1 MVSSA
6 KRGDRECHVVVLLD
20 DDIVDWDEEYPPQ
33 MGEEYCQ
40 TVQSTAIYRFFK
52 YIENRD
58 VAKQVM
64 KDRGLKKIR
73 LGIEG
78 YPTHKEKIKKRPGG
92 RAEVIYNYV
101 QRPFIHMSWEKEE
114 AKSRHVDFQ
123 CVKSKSVTNLAEATA
138 DPSLDANGIPITQP
152 LGGGIELVDFERPR
166 LFIGAPLAVE
176 EGAVG
181 GVVNEVD
188 VSAPDEQL

>member
-1 MVSSA
+1 MVASA

-20 DDIVDWDEEYPPQ
+20 DDVVDWDEEYPPQ
-33 MGEEYCQ
+33 MGEEYSQ
-40 TVQSTAIYRFFK
+40 TVQSTTMYRFFK

-101 QRPFIHMSWEKEE
+101 QRPFLHMSWEKEE

-138 DPSLDANGIPITQP
+138 DPVLDSSGNPIALPDSSIRNEPGMQLP
-152 LGGGIELVDFERPR
+152 DNED
-166 LFIGAPLAVE
+166 
-176 EGAVG
+176 GAVG
-181 GVVNEVD
+181 GLHLNELE
-188 VSAPDEQL
+188 ALPPDEQL

>member
-1 MVSSA
+1 M
-6 KRGDRECHVVVLLD
+6 
-20 DDIVDWDEEYPPQ
+20 
-33 MGEEYCQ
+33 
-40 TVQSTAIYRFFK
+40 YRFFK

-64 KDRGLKKIR
+64 KERGLKKIR

-78 YPTHKEKIKKRPGG
+78 YPTYKEKVKKRAGG

-138 DPSLDANGIPITQP
+138 DPALDAGGNPIVIQNSEPLPNP
-152 LGGGIELVDFERPR
+152 LGNVEQEDA
-166 LFIGAPLAVE
+166 IGAIGGLALDL
-176 EGAVG
+176 EGQ
-181 GVVNEVD
+181 D
-188 VSAPDEQL
+188 IQDQQ

>member
-1 MVSSA
+1 M
-6 KRGDRECHVVVLLD
+6 
-20 DDIVDWDEEYPPQ
+20 
-33 MGEEYCQ
+33 
-40 TVQSTAIYRFFK
+40 TSTAIFRFFR

-138 DPSLDANGIPITQP
+138 DPALD
-152 LGGGIELVDFERPR
+152 LGGVAVSVQLPMRLGELNLERIEGD
-166 LFIGAPLAVE
+166 VE
-176 EGAVG
+176 EVVGHHLLLDGGGGGGGVG
-181 GVVNEVD
+181 GGGGMGPGPLPLNDLEPHVH
-188 VSAPDEQL
+188 APDE